1 MMAQE
6 ADDDTAVTEILALL
20 CDLPILTAV
29 TIQGPD
35 THGGI
40 YIMVRKAGQQWERC
54 MQYRY
59 SWEARVGANGHAWE
73 RTGGVAYETAAAA
86 YQAAVE
92 AVQAALPNQWT
103 GDVQAAD

>member
-40 YIMVRKAGQQWERC
+40 SIIVRKASQQWERHT
-54 MQYRY
+54 QYHY
-59 SWEARVGANGHAWE
+59 SWEARVGTNGHGWE
-73 RTGGVAYETAAAA
+73 RTGWVVYETAAAA

-103 GDVQAAD
+103 EDVGAAD